1 MFYMAKTFKNKGNG
15 GMMKKTIVTIAA
27 ALCAASAF
35 ATIRAVSHDD
45 YGNENAWQRKRHA
58 EKMEV
63 VTNGGAKVVFIGDSI
78 THFWESKGKA
88 QLEKYF
94 SEGDMKML
102 DLGVSADRTEHV
114 LWRLN
119 EGGELDGYEAKCI
132 LLMIG
137 TNNTGHFPI
146 EKEPPGDTIL
156 GIREILRTI
165 RAKQPKAT
173 VVLTAIFPRGA
184 TADHPQRIRNEI
196 VNKEVQKF
204 CDGKTIFWCDFNDQ
218 FLTADGKLS
227 PDVFPD
233 RLHPNALGYEIWYS
247 AVKPYIDFALSDGK
261 LPAPANRYASCINDR
276 VYRMD
281 QQLSVF
287 PASRIRSEGYGAQD
301 WWLDRLLAKRNQISE
316 CGGEIDLVFFGDSI
330 THNWE
335 SNGKASLDELSKTYS
350 VLDIGY
356 SGDKTE
362 NLLWRGEYGGELDGY
377 KAKCIMLMIGTNN
390 TWHRNDKPEAIA
402 DGIRKILDLIAR
414 KQPEATTLLLPI
426 FPFGANDA
434 DAKRINNEKANAIIK
449 GYADGE
455 KVVWVDFNS
464 KFLYEKGDNIA
475 LMPDHCHPNARGYAE
490 VWMPSVLPYFKK
502 ACGK

>member
-1 MFYMAKTFKNKGNG
+1 
-15 GMMKKTIVTIAA
+15 MKKAVLTIIL
-27 ALCAASAF
+27 ALGAASAF

-78 THFWESKGKA
+78 THFWESHGKA
-88 QLEKYF
+88 QLGKYF

-119 EGGELDGYEAKCI
+119 EGGELDGYEAQCI

-165 RAKQPKAT
+165 SAKQPKAT
-173 VVLTAIFPRGA
+173 IVLTAIFSRGA
-184 TADHPQRIRNEI
+184 TADDPQRIRNEI
-196 VNKEVQKF
+196 VNREVQKF
-204 CDGKTIFWCDFNDQ
+204 CDGKTIFWCDLNDQ

-261 LPAPANRYASCINDR
+261 LLAPANRYASHINDR

-281 QQLSVF
+281 QQVSVF
-287 PASRIRSEGYGAQD
+287 PASRIRCEGYGAQD

-335 SNGKASLDELSKTYS
+335 SNGKASLDELRKTYS

-356 SGDKTE
+356 SGDQTQH
-362 NLLWRGEYGGELDGY
+362 LIWRGEYGGELDGY
-377 KAKCIMLMIGTNN
+377 KAKCVMLMIGTNN
-390 TWHRNDKPEAIA
+390 AGRDRAKGTAE
-402 DGIRKILDLIAR
+402 GIKKILELIAY
-414 KQPEATTLLLPI
+414 KQPQAKTLLLPI
-426 FPFGANDA
+426 FMRGDTKDKNRAE
-434 DAKRINNEKANAIIK
+434 NEQVNEIIK
-449 GYADGE
+449 SYADGQ
-455 KVVWVDFNS
+455 KVIWVDFNS
-464 KFLYEKGDNIA
+464 KFLDENGDTKWI
-475 LMPDHCHPNARGYAE
+475 MPDRLHPNAQGYAE
-490 VWMPSVLPYFKK
+490 IWMPAVLPHFKEL
-502 ACGK
+502 CGK

>member
-1 MFYMAKTFKNKGNG
+1 
-15 GMMKKTIVTIAA
+15 MKKTIVTIAA

-45 YGNENAWQRKRHA
+45 YGKENAWQRKRHA

-78 THFWESKGKA
+78 THFWESSGKA
-88 QLEKYF
+88 QLGKYF

-146 EKEPPGDTIL
+146 EKEPPGDN
-156 GIREILRTI
+156 REM
-165 RAKQPKAT
+165 
-173 VVLTAIFPRGA
+173 
-184 TADHPQRIRNEI
+184 
-196 VNKEVQKF
+196 QKF

-218 FLTADGKLS
+218 FLTADGRLS

-287 PASRIRSEGYGAQD
+287 PASRIRCEGYGAQD

-335 SNGKASLDELSKTYS
+335 SNGKQSLDELSKTYS

-464 KFLYEKGDNIA
+464 KFLDEKGDNIA
-475 LMPDHCHPNARGYAE
+475 LMPDHCHPNAQGYAE
-490 VWMPSVLPYFKK
+490 VWLPSVLPYFKK

>member
-1 MFYMAKTFKNKGNG
+1 MT
-15 GMMKKTIVTIAA
+15 VL
-27 ALCAASAF
+27 ALGAASAF

-45 YGNENAWQRKRHA
+45 YGKESAWQRKRHA

-63 VTNGGAKVVFIGDSI
+63 VTNGGARVVFIGDSI

-119 EGGELDGYEAKCI
+119 EGKELDGYEAKCI

-137 TNNTGHFPI
+137 TNNTGHFSI
-146 EKEPPGDTIL
+146 NEEPPGDTIL

-184 TADHPQRIRNEI
+184 TADDPQRIRNEI
-196 VNKEVQKF
+196 VNREMQKF
-204 CDGKTIFWCDFNDQ
+204 CDGKTVFWCDFNDQ
-218 FLTADGKLS
+218 FLTADGRLS

-247 AVKPYIDFALSDGK
+247 AVKPYIDYALSDGK
-261 LPAPANRYASCINDR
+261 LPAPANRYASHVNDR
-276 VYRMD
+276 VYRLE
-281 QQLSVF
+281 QPTAVF
-287 PASRIRSEGYGAQD
+287 PATRIRSEGYGAQD
-301 WWLDRLLAKRNQISE
+301 WWLDRLLAKRNQIST

-335 SNGKASLDELSKTYS
+335 SSGKQSLDELGKTYS
-350 VLDIGY
+350 ILDIGY
-356 SGDKTE
+356 SGDQTQH
-362 NLLWRGEYGGELDGY
+362 LIWRAQYGGELDGY

-390 TWHRNDKPEAIA
+390 AGRNSAKDTAA
-402 DGIRKILDLIAR
+402 GIKKILELIAY
-414 KQPEATTLLLPI
+414 KQPQAKTLLLPV
-426 FPFGANDA
+426 FMRGDTKDKNRAM
-434 DAKRINNEKANAIIK
+434 NEQVNEIIK
-449 GYADGE
+449 GYADGQ
-455 KVVWVDFNS
+455 KVIWVDFNS
-464 KFLYEKGDNIA
+464 KFLDENGDTKWI
-475 LMPDHCHPNARGYAE
+475 MPDRLHPNAQGYAE
-490 VWMPSVLPYFKK
+490 IWMPAVLPHFKEI
-502 ACGK
+502 CGK